1 MQGALVRPL
10 PRQVG
15 LGDIIRDLE
24 SLSSLASAA
33 GSPGGISGWM
43 QSQITQFNALPA
55 VVSNIQG
62 IINTL
67 NGALTAAGMVPS
79 SVPGFVQAQTD
90 LSNIMTQFPQIQSQM
105 GTLGVILYPALASGG
120 FGLSTITQLAA
131 NGGDVASTFNGMNQL
146 FAYRDDARQQLMAV
160 AANPALPVSV
170 QQQVTSA
177 LNNLGAL
184 QAPQSGIGT
193 FLLYGVG
200 ALVVYKLVRLVF

>member
-1 MQGALVRPL
+1 MQGALLRPM
-10 PRQVG
+10 PRRIG

-24 SLSSLASAA
+24 ALSSLASAA

-43 QSQITQFNALPA
+43 TQQITQFNALPA

-67 NGALTAAGMVPS
+67 NGALASVGLVPAN
-79 SVPGFVQAQTD
+79 VPGFVQAQTD
-90 LSNIMTQFPQIQSQM
+90 LSNITTQFPQIQSEL
-105 GTLGVILYPALASGG
+105 GTLGIILYPALASGS
-120 FGLSTITQLAA
+120 FGLSTITQLAQ

-146 FAYRDDARQQLMAV
+146 FAYRDDARSQLAAV
-160 AANPALPVSV
+160 VANPALPVSV

-200 ALVVYKLVRLVF
+200 ALVVYKVIKMVL

>member
-1 MQGALVRPL
+1 MQGALLRPM
-10 PRQVG
+10 PRRIG

-24 SLSSLASAA
+24 ALSSLASAA

-43 QSQITQFNALPA
+43 TQQITQFNALPA

-67 NGALTAAGMVPS
+67 NGALASVGLVPAN
-79 SVPGFVQAQTD
+79 VPGFVQAQTD
-90 LSNIMTQFPQIQSQM
+90 LSNITTQFPQIQSEL
-105 GTLGVILYPALASGG
+105 GTLGIILYPALASGS
-120 FGLSTITQLAA
+120 FGLSTITTAL
-131 NGGDVASTFNGMNQL
+131 TRP
-146 FAYRDDARQQLMAV
+146 YRDDARSQLAAV
-160 AANPALPVSV
+160 VANPALPVSV

-200 ALVVYKLVRLVF
+200 ALVVYKVIKMVL

>member
-1 MQGALVRPL
+1 MQGALLRPL
-10 PRQVG
+10 PRQLG

-43 QSQITQFNALPA
+43 QQQITQFNALPA

-67 NGALTAAGMVPS
+67 NGALTAAGLIPAN
-79 SVPGFVQAQTD
+79 VPGFVQAQTD
-90 LSNIMTQFPQIQSQM
+90 LSNIMAQFPQTQSQL
-105 GTLGVILYPALASGG
+105 GTLGIILYPALASGS
-120 FGLSTITQLAA
+120 FGLATITQLAS

-146 FAYRDDARQQLMAV
+146 FAYRDDARSQLMAV

-170 QQQVTSA
+170 QQQVTAA
-177 LNNLGAL
+177 LNNLGTL

-200 ALVVYKLVRLVF
+200 ALVVYKIVRLVL